1 MTDSYLWLEDILSDK
16 SLSFVRSQ
24 NQLSQNYVDS
34 LTDYR
39 VFQKRAQ
46 EILQNK
52 DKIPTFQIV
61 GPYLYGLWSDQQHI
75 QGLYRRIKIQDFLNA
90 SKEWEDLIDLDALS
104 SLENQKWVYAG
115 VSFSPNETKALIFL
129 SPGGTDA
136 NVIRE
141 FDLVK
146 KQFIKDGFTLP
157 LSKGSAC
164 YLNED
169 QMLAARVFENER
181 QTFSGYPIEVR
192 KYQRGSQKH
201 VVIFEGQESDV
212 SVWALTRGGSF
223 ALIQRTIDFYRSQK
237 FLYRQDGS
245 LRPLKV
251 SEAATLMDFT
261 DRLIVLEL
269 KADEERFKASSLIAY
284 DPESDESD
292 DVSLIFEP
300 LANEAIEEVRIT
312 KDGLLMILCRDV
324 TSTLYSLKK
333 VKGAWVKAELR
344 SMPNSSMQSLTTYPE
359 STQAFVNTWSFNQP
373 QALVHVK
380 SDELETEIIQTLG
393 SYFDHEQI
401 QVTQNFATSADGTRV
416 PYFLVHHRDVI
427 YDGSNPTILYGYGGF
442 EISMLPYFDNNLGSL
457 WLERKGVFVLSNI
470 RGGGEYGPAWHQSA
484 LKENRGLAY
493 EDFFA
498 IAEDLIRLK
507 ITSAHHLGAQGG
519 SNGGLLMGVC
529 MTMRPELFRAI
540 HCAVPLL
547 DMRRYH
553 HLLAGNSW
561 IAEYGDP
568 DKPEGAY
575 INRISPYHNLRAG
588 AQYPSILLTTSTKDD
603 RVHPGHA
610 RKFHAK
616 LTELGAHSLYYENIE
631 GGHAGSS
638 DALERSHLLA
648 MVYSFFWDQLK

>member
-1 MTDSYLWLEDILSDK
+1 MTDSFVWLEEIHSNK
-16 SLSFVRSQ
+16 SLAFVRAQ
-24 NQLSQNYVDS
+24 NEISQNYADS
-34 LTDYR
+34 LADYR

-52 DKIPTFQIV
+52 DKIPTFQMV
-61 GPYLYGLWSDQQHI
+61 GPYLYGLWSDNEHI
-75 QGLYRRIKIQDFLNA
+75 QGLYRRIKTEDFL
-90 SKEWEDLIDLDALS
+90 KGLQEWENLIDLDLLS
-104 SLENQKWVYAG
+104 KLENQKWVYAG
-115 VSFSPNETKALIFL
+115 ISFSPAETKALVFL

-136 NVIRE
+136 NIIRE
-141 FDLVK
+141 FDLVE
-146 KQFIKDGFTLP
+146 KQFIKDGFELP

-169 QMLAARVFENER
+169 QILAARVFENER

-192 KYQRGSQKH
+192 KYSRADTEH
-201 VVIFEGQESDV
+201 EIIFEGQESDV
-212 SVWALTRGGSF
+212 NVWVMARGGSF
-223 ALIQRTIDFYRSQK
+223 ALIQRTIDFYHSQR
-237 FLYRQDGS
+237 FLYHQNGE
-245 LRPLKV
+245 LGPLQI
-251 SEAATLMDFT
+251 SEASTVMDFN
-261 DRLIVLEL
+261 DSLIVLEL
-269 KADEERFKASSLIAY
+269 KEDEQRFKASSLVAY
-284 DPESDESD
+284 DPQSDE
-292 DVSLIFEP
+292 VSLIFEP
-300 LANEAIEEVRIT
+300 RINEAIEEVRIT
-312 KDGLLMILCRDV
+312 RDGLLMILSRDV
-324 TSTLYSLKK
+324 SSTLYSLKK
-333 VKGAWVKAELR
+333 VKGAWVASELK
-344 SMPNSSMQSLTTYPE
+344 SVPNSSMQSLTTYPE
-359 STQAFVNTWSFNQP
+359 SLDAFVNTWSFNQP

-380 SDELETEIIQTLG
+380 ADDLESDIIKTLG
-393 SYFDHEQI
+393 SYFTHEQI
-401 QVTQNFATSADGTRV
+401 VVAQNFAVSADGTRV
-416 PYFLVHHRDVI
+416 PYFLVHHQDVV
-427 YDGSNPTILYGYGGF
+427 YDGNNPTILYGYGGF
-442 EISMLPYFDNNLGSL
+442 EISMLPYFDNSLGSL

-484 LKENRGLAY
+484 LKENRGRAY

-507 ITSAHHLGAQGG
+507 VTSSNHLGAQGG

-529 MTMRPELFRAI
+529 MTMRPDLFRAI

-561 IAEYGDP
+561 VAEYGDP
-568 DKPEGAY
+568 DKAEGAY
-575 INRISPYHNLRAG
+575 IHRISPYHNLRAG
-588 AQYPSILLTTSTKDD
+588 AHYPSILLTTSTKDD

-648 MVYSFFWDQLK
+648 MVYAFFWDQLK